1 MATRT
6 NPATLGPRNRS
17 PWWLRTCLLA
27 CVVALPRV
35 AHAHGEPEPIANE
48 VAAQPKAP
56 GPTVIL
62 EKLEFPVML
71 GASKYEKHLRQV
83 LRKEAADADWGAGK
97 DSTIEYRFTVN
108 SLTVEQKGD
117 VLLVKCTATGTLP
130 RGRRAQSQLSFGG
143 SPQKHSE
150 LVRRV
155 LSIVAH
161 GVITRLAEIERVRR
175 GKQREAQVIPP
186 ADTLL

>member
-1 MATRT
+1 M
-6 NPATLGPRNRS
+6 NPTDE
-17 PWWLRTCLLA
+17 
-27 CVVALPRV
+27 
-35 AHAHGEPEPIANE
+35 GEQREQ
-48 VAAQPKAP
+48 VRAP
-56 GPTVIL
+56 GPTVVL
-62 EKLEFPVML
+62 DKLEFPVML
-71 GASKYEKHLRQV
+71 GASKYEKHLRKM
-83 LRKEAADADWGAGK
+83 LRKEAGEADWGASK
-97 DSTIEYRFTVN
+97 DSTIEYRFAITA
-108 SLTVEQKGD
+108 LTVQQKGD

-143 SPQKHSE
+143 DPRQHSE

-161 GVITRLAEIERVRR
+161 GVVTRLAEIERVRR

>member
-1 MATRT
+1 MATCVRLSIQLLRT
-6 NPATLGPRNRS
+6 RA
-17 PWWLRTCLLA
+17 PWWLRVWMLA
-27 CVVALPRV
+27 CVVAMPRL
-35 AHAHGEPEPIANE
+35 AHAQAEPDGAADE
-48 VAAQPKAP
+48 VAAQTKAP
-56 GPTVIL
+56 GPTVVL
-62 EKLEFPVML
+62 DKLEFPVML
-71 GASKYEKHLRQV
+71 GASKYEKHLRKV
-83 LRKEAADADWGAGK
+83 LRKEAAEADWGAGK
-97 DSTIEYRFTVN
+97 DSTIEYRFAVN
-108 SLTVEQKGD
+108 ALTVEQKGN

-161 GVITRLAEIERVRR
+161 GVMTRLAEIERVRR